1 MHVIIIGAGTG
12 GLALAQGLKKAG
24 ISSAVY
30 ERDRTRSDGLYGYRV
45 GIDPDGS
52 RALRTVLPGQIFDTF
67 AATCARTPRYMNML
81 TEKYR
86 QVFSSD
92 ALTDNAPGA
101 DATDVERSVSRMTLR
116 QVLLTGLE
124 DRVYFDKT
132 FTHYEQH
139 HDGTVTAHFADGT
152 SATGDLLV
160 AADGSGSRVRKQY
173 LPHAQLQDTGL
184 VGVTGK
190 VPLDERT
197 AKLLT
202 DKVRHGVTLVFAPRG
217 YTCIVHVMEFP
228 WDQDGAPRSGIG
240 STDTDL
246 INTWPGLQFDNS
258 RDYIMWGFAGAR
270 RNLPTDIDTMTGP
283 QLHALVG
290 DLTSS
295 WHPHLREL
303 FALADP
309 NSCFPLSIR
318 TSVPVEQWPSS
329 NVTLLGD
336 SIHTMT
342 PGRGVGANTALRDAA
357 LLTRK
362 LTAAHDNSTPLLTA
376 VRDYETK
383 MIAYSREAVEKSLD
397 QMSGDSAMHKP
408 VVGRVVL
415 ACMRTAMQ
423 IVNRMPRVKRR
434 MAASEQALR
443 GHDRDE

>member
-52 RALRTVLPGQIFDTF
+52 RSLRAVLPSHVFDTF

-81 TEKYR
+81 TEKYKA
-86 QVFSSD
+86 VFSSD
-92 ALTDNAPGA
+92 ALIDGASGA
-101 DATDVERSVSRMTLR
+101 DPADTERSVSRMTLR

-124 DRVYFDKT
+124 DQVHFDKS
-132 FTHYEQH
+132 FTRYEQH
-139 HDGTVTAHFADGT
+139 DAGTVTAHFADGT

-160 AADGSGSRVRKQY
+160 AADGSGSRVRRQY
-173 LPHAQLQDTGL
+173 LPHAQLKDTGL

-190 VPLDERT
+190 VPLTDQT

-202 DKVRHGVTLVFAPRG
+202 EKVRNGVSLVFAPHG
-217 YTCIVHVMEFP
+217 YSCILHVMEFP
-228 WDQDGAPRSGIG
+228 WDAAGAPRSGIG
-240 STDTDL
+240 STDTEL
-246 INTWPGLQFDNS
+246 IQTWPGLQFDNS

-270 RNLPTDIDTMTGP
+270 HNLPADIDTMTGP
-283 QLHALVG
+283 QLHALVAE
-290 DLTSS
+290 LTGS

-309 NSCFPLSIR
+309 NTCFPLTIR
-318 TSVPVEQWPSS
+318 TSEPVEQWPTS

-336 SIHTMT
+336 AIHTMT

-357 LLTRK
+357 LLTRR
-362 LTAAHDNSTPLLTA
+362 LTAVRDGSSPLLAA

-397 QMSGDSAMHKP
+397 QMSGD
-408 VVGRVVL
+408 
-415 ACMRTAMQ
+415 
-423 IVNRMPRVKRR
+423 
-434 MAASEQALR
+434 
-443 GHDRDE
+443 